1 MGNAPPTRLVIWQ
14 LTAPSEA
21 GRRFSLSGDY
31 LCLYHN
37 VVDGKRLIKVNE
49 EEKHKSIK
57 PFDNGSTHEIV
68 HGGAKYIVTITCN
81 LTGGF
86 AYSCTVNGKK
96 LSSHLER
103 PSVVQED
110 LKFKVTEA
118 EVETIMG
125 MRDSGDSKGE
135 KPGEKVAMYT
145 IEVHSK
151 SSGTTIGS
159 SKHRYSEFSGEDVTT
174 MHRLCPPNQRSYS
187 PSYPSYPSY
196 YSSRSLRH
204 SEVYVRQL
212 PLGKEHSP
220 PPSKITEAYEQPLFP
235 RLC

>member
-1 MGNAPPTRLVIWQ
+1 MCDMCDTFLPRTVSPTPTHTPTTHL
-14 LTAPSEA
+14 PSPHPV
-21 GRRFSLSGDY
+21 RHSCHHTSSGP
-31 LCLYHN
+31 
-37 VVDGKRLIKVNE
+37 R
-49 EEKHKSIK
+49 S
-57 PFDNGSTHEIV
+57 F
-68 HGGAKYIVTITCN
+68 
-81 LTGGF
+81 
-86 AYSCTVNGKK
+86 
-96 LSSHLER
+96 
-103 PSVVQED
+103 QED

-118 EVETIMG
+118 EAETIMG

-135 KPGEKVAMYT
+135 TPGEKVAMYT

-220 PPSKITEAYEQPLFP
+220 PLQNH
-235 RLC
+235 